1 VLEPELKP
9 VLCKYWCSAWRW
21 WSTRQATT

>member
-9 VLCKYWCSAWRW
+9 VLCKYWCSAWR
-21 WSTRQATT
+21 

>member
-1 VLEPELKP
+1 VFEPELKP

-21 WSTRQATT
+21 WSIRQATT